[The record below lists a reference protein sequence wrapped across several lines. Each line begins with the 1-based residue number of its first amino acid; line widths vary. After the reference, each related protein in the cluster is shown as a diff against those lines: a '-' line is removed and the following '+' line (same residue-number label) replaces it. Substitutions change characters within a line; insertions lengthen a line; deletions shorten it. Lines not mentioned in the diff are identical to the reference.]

1 MMIPYDR
8 FYKKVG
14 IRRSGHFTSPLII
27 EASSLLYP
35 KNSNLYYFKVSDVV
49 EKVSS
54 NMPLLNKPPRVFVQ
68 SKFYYSDDAKEG
80 NFIKIPFV
88 VTTRIE
94 EIKGKEKKLLFLRPN
109 VNRTLTPLTV
119 MMYNYSSIGASY
131 RYMGT
136 QFTKLYKFKNLFQT
150 VLEDLAKPTKPRH
163 KFLIVELPDT
173 LPKLQKL
180 NLFSKSLNLS
190 RLKSITSYKYFTLF
204 ELWKFINPEQR
215 KESLFNLI
223 PEEEWENITLLLT
236 LGNKVC
242 VFNMGLFKLLIREY
256 NSNGISNES
265 ILEDVNSD
273 LIEDLMSEYD
283 LTFEDLGLEDNIN
296 IATKVTYKASL
307 FKRMFYIFLFKI
319 INKSRSIE
327 VDDIEE
333 LVNLTT
339 NSTKV
344 NKEKKKI
351 EIDRR
356 DTKEDIN
363 SDMTESKLEKVLD
376 TIIEEDIPISNVSD
390 KDPDSLLGESIEEE
404 KLSSDQTEDKEI
416 YDDNETNDSMESKL
430 LLDKNSNVVTE
441 HTSLDLILKEKPK
454 DPEEDIIKNVS
465 ILKEFGTV
473 SKLEEK
479 KIKNILQDQK
489 SKGTPYNK
497 EDKLNE
503 VLYNVK
509 PEEKTVENPDVKDN
523 NVIFDKSYNKNTTKN
538 FDKAY
543 INKSLQRDTVRT
555 VYALQN
561 FNNIIEDYQIETD
574 SSILDSQETHTI
586 KIRTLTGS
594 PTKLKFYLPKIEEDG
609 SFRMSGNRYLI
620 RKQRTET
627 PIKKISATKVVLNS
641 YYGKVFISKAVQK
654 KDDYGYWLSRQLTK
668 LYEQDVVKEL
678 INGTSVVIDRELPI
692 FYSQLARYV
701 LGFRIDK
708 YNFNFKFKDRE
719 DLVKGKDLSKIEQ
732 NEKYVVCGS
741 IGSNIVI
748 LMEKNGDVKS
758 YQLETGVVTNLPRI
772 EKLLD
777 LDLSVAP
784 IEYTSVKIGKG
795 HVPIVLLLSY
805 YLGLENLLK
814 VLKVTYEF
822 STTNKR
828 VEDNQSYYK
837 IKFKD
842 GYLIIKQDYGL
853 GDIILSGLDRIKT
866 LDTVKYSSFQDRS
879 SFHSVFSY
887 LEINVNV
894 ITEIKILEKMF
905 VDPMTRI
912 LLEQL
917 GEPETFKG
925 LLFRACELLLDDNAR
940 HPNNMTEQVIKGY
953 ERLNG
958 ILYRSLVNAVK
969 DHEKRANFS
978 KSKIELDPYVVMKKI
993 KDDSSTVL
1001 IDDLN
1006 PLAMVKQTEDVTY
1019 LGEFGRQEITMT
1031 KETRV
1036 IHPSEIGV
1044 ISEAAKDNGSVGVTA
1059 YLSGNPSLTS
1069 LTGTVGSNNDN
1080 LEWGDILSTSALL
1093 SPFSTTDD
1101 SKRLNFINIQ
1111 SAHVIPINE
1120 MSVPYVRTG
1129 YESILPVRT
1138 GEKFVTYAE
1147 DEGTVESVSDKE
1159 VVVKYRN
1166 TTKTYKLYSWT
1177 TKEESGSCFTYK
1189 LISNVNKGDKL
1200 SKDDTITYNP
1210 YFFEPDIFNPKR
1222 VIYKQGTTV
1231 NVAIVEDPETFEDS
1245 GSISK
1250 KLSSKLGTV
1259 VTKVRSIVL
1268 DCTDNIHNLV
1278 KIGDEV
1284 KPGESLFSFTTSDD
1298 VNPSGVTDEILSILQ
1313 DIKTS
1318 TPKSK
1323 VKGTISNIVV
1333 YYNCEIEDLSDSLK
1347 KIVKESDSR
1356 LKHEKGFP
1364 GKVNSSYS
1372 IKGKPLNPKEIEIK
1386 IYTTIDEGMSI
1397 GDKAIFG
1404 NQLKFTVGSVFDN
1417 IVTEDGTEVDATFG
1431 FISIQNRIVN
1441 SPNLLGTTNTLV
1453 KLIQDKAVEM
1463 YFK

>member
-1 MMIPYDR
+1 MIPYDR

-35 KNSNLYYFKVSDVV
+35 KNSNLYYFKVSDAV

-54 NMPLLNKPPRVFVQ
+54 NMPLLNKPPRVYVQ
-68 SKFYYSDDAKEG
+68 SKFFYSEDAREG
-80 NFIKIPFV
+80 NFVKVPFV

-109 VNRTLTPLTV
+109 VNRTLTPMTV

-136 QFTKLYKFKNLFQT
+136 QFTKLYKFKNLFKT
-150 VLEDLAKPTKPRH
+150 VIEDISKPTKPRH

-190 RLKSITSYKYFTLF
+190 RLKSITSYKYFTIF

-215 KESLFNLI
+215 KESLFNDI

-236 LGNKVC
+236 LNNKVC
-242 VFNMGLFKLLIREY
+242 VFNLGLFKLLIREY

-265 ILEDVNSD
+265 ILEEVNSD

-283 LTFEDLGLEDNIN
+283 LSFEDLGLEDNIN
-296 IATKVTYKASL
+296 LATKVTYKAAL

-319 INKSRSIE
+319 INKSKTIE
-327 VDDIEE
+327 VDDIEDLINMVSPVSKE
-333 LVNLTT
+333 
-339 NSTKV
+339 
-344 NKEKKKI
+344 NKEKKQL
-351 EIDRR
+351 DLP
-356 DTKEDIN
+356 KEENKDIN
-363 SDMTESKLEKVLD
+363 SEMTETKLEKVLD
-376 TIIEEDIPISNVSD
+376 SIIEQDIPISNVTD
-390 KDPDSLLGESIEEE
+390 KDPDSLLGEKIEEEE
-404 KLSSDQTEDKEI
+404 KLTSEQSEDKEI
-416 YDDNETNDSMESKL
+416 YEESENTDILESKL
-430 LLDKNSNVVTE
+430 LLDRNANVVVE

-454 DPEEDIIKNVS
+454 EPEEEILKNVS

-489 SKGTPYNK
+489 QKTNPYSK
-497 EDKLNE
+497 EEKLTE

-509 PEEKTVENPDVKDN
+509 PEEKTVENPDVRDN
-523 NVIFDKSYNKNTTKN
+523 SVIFDKSYNKNTTKN

-543 INKSLQRDTVRT
+543 INKSLQKDTVRT

-561 FNNIIEDYQIETD
+561 FNNVIEDYQIETD
-574 SSILDSQETHTI
+574 SSILDSQETHI
-586 KIRTLTGS
+586 VKIRTLTGS
-594 PTKLKFYLPKIEEDG
+594 PAKLKFYLPKIEEDG
-609 SFRMSGNRYLI
+609 SFRMSGNKYLI

-641 YYGKVFISKAVQK
+641 YYGKVFISKAIQK
-654 KDDYGYWLSRQLTK
+654 KDDFGYWISRQLTK

-678 INGTSVVIDRELPI
+678 INGSSIVIDRELPI
-692 FYSQLARYV
+692 LYSQIARYV
-701 LGFRIDK
+701 LGFKVEK
-708 YNFNFKFKDRE
+708 YTFNFKFKDRE
-719 DLVKGKDLSKIEQ
+719 SLIKDKDISKIEQ
-732 NEKYVVCGS
+732 KDKYVVCGT
-741 IGSNIVI
+741 IGNHSVI
-748 LMEKNGDVKS
+748 LMEKNGNLTS
-758 YQLETGVVTNLPRI
+758 YQLETGITASLPRL
-772 EKLLD
+772 EKLLT
-777 LDLSVAP
+777 LDLSTAP
-784 IEYTSVKIGKG
+784 IEYTSVKIGKAQ
-795 HVPIVLLLSY
+795 VPLVLLLSY

-814 VLKVTYEF
+814 ILKVTYEF
-822 STTNKR
+822 SATNKR

-837 IKFKD
+837 IKFKE
-842 GYLIIKQDYGL
+842 GYLILKKDYGL
-853 GDIILSGLDRIKT
+853 GDIILSGLDRIKS
-866 LDTVKYSSFQDRS
+866 LENVKYSSFQDRS
-879 SFHSVFSY
+879 NFHSVFSY
-887 LEINVNV
+887 LEINVNI
-894 ITEIKILEKMF
+894 ITEIKMLEKMF
-905 VDPMTRI
+905 VDPMTRV

-925 LLFRACELLLDDNAR
+925 LLFRASELLLDDNAR
-940 HPNNMTEQVIKGY
+940 HPNNMNEQVIKGY

-958 ILYRSLVNAVK
+958 ILYKSLVTAVK

-1006 PLAMVKQTEDVTY
+1006 PLAMIKQTEDVTY

-1036 IHPSEIGV
+1036 IHPTEIGV
-1044 ISEAAKDNGSVGVTA
+1044 ISEAAKDNGSVGITA

-1069 LTGTVGSNNDN
+1069 LTGTVGSSNEN

-1120 MSVPYVRTG
+1120 MTVPYVRTG

-1138 GEKFVTYAE
+1138 GERFVTYAE
-1147 DEGTVESVSDKE
+1147 DEGTVESVTDKE
-1159 VVVKYRN
+1159 VIVKYR
-1166 TTKTYKLYSWT
+1166 TKSKTYKLYSWT

-1189 LISNVNKGDKL
+1189 LIPNVNKGDKL
-1200 SKDDTITYNP
+1200 NKDDTITYNP
-1210 YFFEPDIFNPKR
+1210 YFFEPDIFNPRR

-1250 KLSSKLGTV
+1250 KLSSRLGTV

-1268 DCTDNIHNLV
+1268 DCADNIHNLV

-1284 KPGESLFSFTTSDD
+1284 KPGDSLFSFTTGDD
-1298 VNPSGVTDEILSILQ
+1298 VNPTGVTDEILSILQ

-1333 YYNCEIEDLSDSLK
+1333 YYNCEVTDLSDSLK
-1347 KIVKESDSR
+1347 KIVKESDNR
-1356 LKHEKGFP
+1356 LNHEKGFP

-1372 IKGKPLNPKEIEIK
+1372 IKGKPLNPKEVEIK
-1386 IYTTIDEGMSI
+1386 IYTKIDEGMSI

-1404 NQLKFTVGSVFDN
+1404 NQLKFTVGSVFDS
-1417 IVTEDGTEVDATFG
+1417 ITTEDGKEVDATFG